1 MGLKDS
7 SQIELTGI
15 DYPLK
20 TEGKTIG
27 RDVQVSDLDKPT
39 FAYKCNIE
47 GIFFKGDKTLKISK
61 VNFFK
66 FLR

>member
-27 RDVQVSDLDKPT
+27 HDVQVSDLEAH
-39 FAYKCNIE
+39 FC
-47 GIFFKGDKTLKISK
+47 L
-61 VNFFK
+61 
-66 FLR
+66 